1 MTAAPALGVRCIVA
15 ASRSPNKLP
24 MLRGER
30 AAKMTRK
37 PREQLLGVILLKL
50 SDARRCETNKP

>member
-1 MTAAPALGVRCIVA
+1 MTAAPALGVQRIVA
-15 ASRSPNKLP
+15 ASRGPNKLP

-37 PREQLLGVILLKL
+37 PREQLLGVILQIVG
-50 SDARRCETNKP
+50 R